1 MRQITT
7 CPACQT
13 QFFITDAILNR
24 ALGQVRCGDC
34 AHVFIASQHLANALT
49 PDITP
54 NIAAVI
60 PSKNLVTPPEISIEN
75 HQDTP
80 PNSNDKIPR
89 IGDYIPGRY
98 QSTWLGRQAS
108 KPKKPTNAKTWVMRV
123 VCALLVLIAIGQ
135 GVYKFRDTIATNY
148 PVTRH
153 ALNFFCAPL
162 QCTINL
168 PKEIKR
174 IIIIASDIRD
184 NTDVVGAMHFTTTL
198 QNTANYPL
206 TYPNIELTL
215 TNLNDQALIRRVLK
229 PKDYLAKGVKLN
241 AGFLA
246 GKTLNIDL
254 NILTQDVVVS
264 GYRVLIRY

>member
-13 QFFITDAILNR
+13 QFFITDAILNQ

-54 NIAAVI
+54 DIAAVI
-60 PSKNLVTPPEISIEN
+60 PSRNLV
-75 HQDTP
+75 TP
-80 PNSNDKIPR
+80 PNSNDKTPR

-98 QSTWLGRQAS
+98 QSTWLGKETS

-123 VCALLVLIAIGQ
+123 VCALLVLTVIGQ

-153 ALNFFCAPL
+153 ALSFFCAPL

-198 QNTANYPL
+198 KNMANYPL

-215 TNLNDQALIRRVLK
+215 TNLNEQALIRRVLK